1 VLDRLVC
8 LLFLLLA
15 LVLGNTVKSRYPEWF
30 LPRRIVLKRQKSGWE
45 DHFDN
50 EKAIYRALTSIQ
62 GRVVPVCYGEARCAE
77 TDETGPLALV
87 LSDVGGVTLKDRAAS
102 GVAGGDLERMLG
114 DAFRALSGCRVA
126 HDDRN
131 LGNYRLVDNRTR
143 IAILDFEHSY
153 ELRDDED
160 PDLMTA
166 SSVRFVAKYYGM
178 RHGDATTT
186 NKEGGCEKGQGSGA
200 GKSEGGCPASWGYL
214 GGMGRHRI
222 LDLVTRSG
230 QGFFLFRG

>member
-1 VLDRLVC
+1 VLDRLAC
-8 LLFLLLA
+8 LLFLVLA
-15 LVLGNTVKSRYPEWF
+15 LVLGNTLKSRYPEWF
-30 LPRRIVLKRQKSGWE
+30 LPRRIVLKRQKFGWD

-77 TDETGPLALV
+77 TNDTGPRTLV
-87 LSDVGGVTLKDRAAS
+87 LSDVGGVTLKDGAAR
-102 GVAGGDLERMLG
+102 GLVGGDLERMLG

-153 ELRDDED
+153 VLRDDED
-160 PDLMTA
+160 PDLITA

-178 RHGDATTT
+178 RQGTRRRPTRKVDARRGRALVPAKA
-186 NKEGGCEKGQGSGA
+186 KEAVRQVGVFWGVWAVTGS
-200 GKSEGGCPASWGYL
+200 W
-214 GGMGRHRI
+214 
-222 LDLVTRSG
+222 TW
-230 QGFFLFRG
+230 